1 MKSGMDIES
10 SSISST
16 TPFMNMTPREMVTHL
31 ASSNA
36 VVVFSSSDCCFSTV
50 AKNLLF
56 SLAVGPLSSSLIG
69 TLPAPPSLL
78 PSASFLVK
86 PASHSLPSSSAES
99 CLVVWKSS
107 WPNTSMAHSFLYLRK
122 LELFGFDYLFYF
134 FHVLVPAQGKSI

>member
-36 VVVFSSSDCCFSTV
+36 VVVFSSTDCCFSTV

-56 SLAVGPLSSSLIG
+56 SLAVGPTVIELDQHASGSTMLTALCQLSG
-69 TLPAPPSLL
+69 ETRQPLPAVFVGGKLL
-78 PSASFLVK
+78 GGVEILLAKHINGALIPLLKEAGALW
-86 PASHSLPSSSAES
+86 L
-99 CLVVWKSS
+99 
-107 WPNTSMAHSFLYLRK
+107 
-122 LELFGFDYLFYF
+122 
-134 FHVLVPAQGKSI
+134 